1 MSVVCVTWDGFT
13 ADLQVVGEGD
23 VQNLF
28 AAMSASHFFEVYQTV
43 GQPKVS

>member
-23 VQNLF
+23 VRKSFRRDVRIPL
-28 AAMSASHFFEVYQTV
+28 FEVYQTM
-43 GQPKVS
+43 GEPKVS